1 MCSYIIVR
9 PASVTPP
16 SLLRKRSY
24 FLWKCQFFSKCS
36 HAVWRHGDL
45 VGIPFS
51 LVISLLSICIS
62 TFTLPLSLCHS
73 FLTPSL
79 AFSLSIALSLSNF
92 LPFIFSP
99 LYFIIRPVEMFA
111 AWILSQ
117 HGNNRIEI
125 DFLFEI
131 QWLSKQRFSPQL
143 FFIQRQNLLVV
154 GISFFL
160 PSHKSIEAP
169 KQSDGLCFRV
179 IESLPFTEAHNSPEL
194 KTVIP
199 SLNPLEIC
207 PWRSSAELQFSFSCF
222 QMTPTCR

>member
-1 MCSYIIVR
+1 M
-9 PASVTPP
+9 TPP

-131 QWLSKQRFSPQL
+131 QC
-143 FFIQRQNLLVV
+143 LV
-154 GISFFL
+154 SRDFL
-160 PSHKSIEAP
+160 PNFFSYRDRTYKLWEFLFSYPLIKA
-169 KQSDGLCFRV
+169 
-179 IESLPFTEAHNSPEL
+179 L
-194 KTVIP
+194 K
-199 SLNPLEIC
+199 PL
-207 PWRSSAELQFSFSCF
+207 SN
-222 QMTPTCR
+222 QMVCVSE